1 MRRSP
6 LLIAAIALLT
16 VAPLGAQSHLE
27 ARNRWAR
34 LCEIR
39 RDKFDRILPEAM
51 RENGIDMW
59 IVAMRE
65 GHHDPLWELLGR
77 GYVGTVGYLIFT
89 DRGGDRIERVA
100 VDITDH
106 QRAACGAYDV
116 DTSSVDLAAFVR
128 QRNPKR
134 IGVNTS
140 TEMGMADGLS
150 HTLHQHLVTTLGP
163 ALAAKM
169 VSAEKLVSDFSSRR
183 VASELVAFGEATEFG
198 RQLAERALSNEVIT
212 PGVTTLADVAWWV
225 QEQQRVRGLGSSFE
239 VPSIYIT
246 GPNGIEA
253 TSNDRIIQRGD
264 ILMMDF
270 GVGYLN
276 MWTDQKRIAYV
287 LKPGETALPASM
299 QRAFDQAVRV
309 REVIRRTARAGKTA
323 QAMMDEVN
331 AAIVAA
337 GFTAM
342 RGFNQVRADSSTEF
356 IIGCHSVGDWG
367 HGIGPSMA
375 FFNPGR
381 LTFEIR
387 PTNLFSIELFAY
399 TPIPEWGGKK
409 LRIPLEDDAVIT
421 ARGVEWLTDQSSDPV
436 DPLTAQV
443 SQPCLVA
450 LRASTTRPIPIAS
463 TSPWNPTA
471 TAPMEPIGSAM
482 RANDASCPM
491 MPRSETIS
499 AGRAQLFRRIRPSDP
514 TAPSQT
520 AIAVMATDHAGR
532 AA

>member
-1 MRRSP
+1 MRRP
-6 LLIAAIALLT
+6 LLLASLLALAATPRLE
-16 VAPLGAQSHLE
+16 AQSHLE
-27 ARNRWAR
+27 SRNRWAR

-39 RDKFDRILPEAM
+39 REKFDRILPEAM

-77 GYVGTVGYLIFT
+77 GYVGTTGYLIFT

-100 VDITDH
+100 IDVTDH
-106 QRAACGAYDV
+106 HREACGAYDA
-116 DTSSVDLAAFVR
+116 TPAFTDLAAFVR
-128 QRNPKR
+128 ERNPRR
-134 IGVNTS
+134 IGLNMS

-150 HTLHQHLVTTLGP
+150 HTLHTQIVGALGP
-163 ALAAKM
+163 ALASRI

-183 VASELVAFGEATEFG
+183 VASELVAFGDATELG
-198 RQLAERALSNEVIT
+198 RQIAERALSNEVIT
-212 PGVTTLADVAWWV
+212 PGVTTLADVAWWI
-225 QEQQRVRGLGSSFE
+225 QEQQLVRGLGSSFE

-264 ILMMDF
+264 IIMIDF

-287 LKPGETALPASM
+287 LKPGETRLPASI
-299 QRAFDQAVRV
+299 QRAFDQAVKV
-309 REVIRRTARAGKTA
+309 REVIRRTAKPGKTA
-323 QAMMDEVN
+323 QAMMDDVN

-337 GFTAM
+337 GFSAM
-342 RGFNQVRADSSTEF
+342 RGFNQVRDDASTEF

-381 LTFEIR
+381 LQFEIR
-387 PTNLFSIELFAY
+387 PSNLFSIELFAY

-409 LRIPLEDDAVIT
+409 LRIPLEDDAVVT
-421 ARGVEWLTDQSSDPV
+421 SRGVEWLSPINHRIQ
-436 DPLTAQV
+436 
-443 SQPCLVA
+443 LV
-450 LRASTTRPIPIAS
+450 R
-463 TSPWNPTA
+463 
-471 TAPMEPIGSAM
+471 
-482 RANDASCPM
+482 
-491 MPRSETIS
+491 
-499 AGRAQLFRRIRPSDP
+499 
-514 TAPSQT
+514 
-520 AIAVMATDHAGR
+520 
-532 AA
+532 